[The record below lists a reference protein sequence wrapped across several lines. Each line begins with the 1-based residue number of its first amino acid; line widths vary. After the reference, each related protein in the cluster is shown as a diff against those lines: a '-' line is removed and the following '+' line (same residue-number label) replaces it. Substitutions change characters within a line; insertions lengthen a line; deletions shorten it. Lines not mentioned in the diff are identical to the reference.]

1 MGIQAFLNNQVK
13 NDKNRVALISVMAA
27 VLLTATKLVVGLATG
42 SLGILS
48 EAAHSGLDLV
58 AAVITFFAVR
68 ISANP
73 ADEKH
78 TYGHGKVENLSAM
91 FETGLLLVTCI
102 WIIYEAIQ
110 RLFYKS
116 VHVEA
121 SGWAFGIMLLSIF
134 VDYNRSRAL
143 YQAARKHR
151 SQALEADAL
160 HFSTDIWSSGVVI
173 LGLVLVRISEAFG
186 LRALSQADAVAA
198 LVVAGI
204 VIYVSLQ
211 LGRRTVAGLLDEIPS
226 GLRSEVVQALGQV
239 PGVQR
244 VRHVRL
250 RWSGP
255 EAFADV
261 TLTAQRD
268 LPLEHAHQVA
278 TEAEKTVQQLMPQ
291 VEVTVHLEPE
301 GGSDE

>member
-1 MGIQAFLNNQVK
+1 M
-13 NDKNRVALISVMAA
+13 ISVLAA
-27 VLLTATKLVVGLATG
+27 IMLTVTKLGIGIATG

-58 AAVITFFAVR
+58 AALITLFAVR
-68 ISANP
+68 ISGKP
-73 ADEKH
+73 PDDQH

-91 FETGLLLVTCI
+91 IEAALLLVTCV

-110 RLFYKS
+110 RLFFES

-121 SGWAFGIMLLSIF
+121 SFWAFGIMILSIV

-143 YQAARKHR
+143 NQVARKYN

-173 LGLVLVRISEAFG
+173 LGLVLVRLSD
-186 LRALSQADAVAA
+186 ALAIPAIAQADAIAA

-211 LGRRTVAGLLDEIPS
+211 LGRRTIAGLLDEIPV
-226 GLRSEVVQALGQV
+226 GLRDEIVEILKQV
-239 PGVQR
+239 PGVKK
-244 VRHVRL
+244 VSHVRL

-255 EAFADV
+255 DAYVDV
-261 TLTAQRD
+261 EIGAQKD
-268 LPLEHAHQVA
+268 LSFEESHAIASQ
-278 TEAEKTVQQLMPQ
+278 AELAVQTKLPDAEISIH
-291 VEVTVHLEPE
+291 VEPA
-301 GGSDE
+301 

>member
-1 MGIQAFLNNQVK
+1 MQNLAANPEQSNQE
-13 NDKNRVALISVMAA
+13 KNRVAMISVLAA
-27 VLLTATKLVVGLATG
+27 ILLTVTKLGIGIATG

-58 AAVITFFAVR
+58 AALITLFAVR
-68 ISANP
+68 ISGKP
-73 ADEKH
+73 PDDQH

-91 FETGLLLVTCI
+91 IEAALLLVTCV

-110 RLFYKS
+110 RLFFES

-121 SGWAFGIMLLSIF
+121 SFWAFGIMILSIV

-143 YQAARKHR
+143 NQVARKYN

-173 LGLVLVRISEAFG
+173 LGLVLVRLSD
-186 LRALSQADAVAA
+186 ALAIPAIAQADAIAA

-211 LGRRTVAGLLDEIPS
+211 LGRRTIAGLLDEIPV
-226 GLRSEVVQALGQV
+226 GLRDEIVEILKQV
-239 PGVQR
+239 PGVKK
-244 VRHVRL
+244 VSHVRL

-255 EAFADV
+255 DAYVDV
-261 TLTAQRD
+261 EIGAQKD
-268 LPLEHAHQVA
+268 LSFEESHAIASQ
-278 TEAEKTVQQLMPQ
+278 AELAVQTKLPDAEISIH
-291 VEVTVHLEPE
+291 VEPA
-301 GGSDE
+301 